1 MSKNSKQKM
10 ALRKK
15 RHPSKPTTTTA
26 ENKSKQKQKPTADL
40 NWKSISSKIRSVM
53 IEVPFELSTKEAR
66 KFRKDK
72 RREAREKG
80 DAEPT
85 FTNATSATV
94 ATREK
99 SNAEESNQQLLQK
112 TGGKRKRPSYAP
124 SIRDLLEKERESAK
138 LEAVKREHE
147 KEEEKLSTEERA
159 KYIALD
165 CEMVGI
171 GTDGKRSALA
181 RVSIIGWDGEILL
194 DKFVKVPDRV
204 SDFRTWVSGVRAKD
218 LKGADAI
225 SPEDCRTIAGNM
237 FRGKVLVGHSIKND
251 LEALMLTHP
260 RNNIR
265 DTARYKPFMK
275 ARGTGGGKLRP
286 RKLKELAEE
295 YLGLKIQVEG
305 EAHSSIDDA
314 QATMQLYRHVRSE
327 WELDIVT
334 KRKK

>member
-147 KEEEKLSTEERA
+147 KEVPR
-159 KYIALD
+159 
-165 CEMVGI
+165 
-171 GTDGKRSALA
+171 DGRLVPAPATPLPMENTS
-181 RVSIIGWDGEILL
+181 REILGRGGAPR
-194 DKFVKVPDRV
+194 PDE
-204 SDFRTWVSGVRAKD
+204 VRPNHQTT
-218 LKGADAI
+218 
-225 SPEDCRTIAGNM
+225 S
-237 FRGKVLVGHSIKND
+237 VG
-251 LEALMLTHP
+251 
-260 RNNIR
+260 
-265 DTARYKPFMK
+265 
-275 ARGTGGGKLRP
+275 
-286 RKLKELAEE
+286 
-295 YLGLKIQVEG
+295 
-305 EAHSSIDDA
+305 
-314 QATMQLYRHVRSE
+314 
-327 WELDIVT
+327 
-334 KRKK
+334 